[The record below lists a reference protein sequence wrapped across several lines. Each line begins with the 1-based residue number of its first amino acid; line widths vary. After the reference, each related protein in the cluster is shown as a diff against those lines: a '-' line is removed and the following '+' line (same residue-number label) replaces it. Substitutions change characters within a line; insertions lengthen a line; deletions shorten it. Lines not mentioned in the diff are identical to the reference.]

1 LQPELLELVG
11 RLRQLIDLLYPGG
24 SYPHEVRDALERIQ
38 TILATLE
45 KSGDGKQAKLQ
56 EEAVDQLERLLQ
68 SLREHSRQRQQEMH
82 EKARRFADLEHT
94 AARLAMALQEEVVRS
109 KQQVAASVL

>member
-1 LQPELLELVG
+1 M
-11 RLRQLIDLLYPGG
+11 
-24 SYPHEVRDALERIQ
+24 
-38 TILATLE
+38 ATLE

-82 EKARRFADLEHT
+82 ENARRFADLEHT
-94 AARLAMALQEEVVRS
+94 AARLAMALQEEVVRA
-109 KQQVAASVL
+109 KQQVTAAIP